1 MANSSLRRAT
11 DWSRRRALIAV
22 IAVSVPGWLA
32 ANLSAGQGPGDTT
45 TFRVPASTYTPP
57 KTPWGDPDLQGVWDN
72 HTVVPM
78 QRPANLAGKRTFTD
92 AELAARAKARAS
104 NEPLCNQNDERCAKA
119 TVADLDKLG
128 TYNGFWTPQDF
139 VYDNRTS
146 LIEDP
151 ADGRIPAMTPEAIA
165 IQREHIRL
173 HPPTDPNSADAVEI
187 RHWTDYDLAE
197 RCIAAQVPTSTM
209 GYNSAQYLMQSP
221 GWVML
226 AHERLNTRIIPLD
239 GRPHLGGTMGGW
251 MGDSRGRWEGNTLV
265 VETRSYTNKQSGG
278 SVGAFAP
285 EGIPFGNFHVV
296 ERFVP
301 VARNR
306 IHYYVTITDPKTWTR
321 PWTFM
326 QPWEKDR
333 VLRYA
338 DNLGAVTTEPYQ
350 IYEYACHEGN
360 NTMGNSMRGA
370 LLARQREV
378 TRPPDSESTRSLLG
392 KTEAE
397 IRALFGAPVEIAGP
411 RWQYS
416 TANGILLFYAF
427 FENGQ
432 VVRVRPEDLRLTEV
446 VPNR

>member
-1 MANSSLRRAT
+1 MRGRVLRSCFA
-11 DWSRRRALIAV
+11 AAV
-22 IAVSVPGWLA
+22 TICLTGGV
-32 ANLSAGQGPGDTT
+32 SAGQGLNEAT
-45 TFRVPASTYTPP
+45 TFKVPASTYTPP

-78 QRPANLAGKRTFTD
+78 QRPANLAGKRSFTE
-92 AELAARAKARAS
+92 AELAARAKARVT
-104 NEPLCNQNDERCAKA
+104 NDPLCNQNDERCAKA
-119 TVADLDKLG
+119 TVAELDKLS

-139 VYDNRTS
+139 VYDNRTA

-151 ADGRIPAMTPEAIA
+151 VDGRRPPMTPEAIE
-165 IQREHIRL
+165 IQRTHVRL
-173 HPPTDPNSADAVEI
+173 HPPTDPDSAAAVEI
-187 RHWTDYDLAE
+187 LHWTDYDLAE

-251 MGDSRGRWEGNTLV
+251 MGDSRGHWEGNTLV
-265 VETRSYTNKQSGG
+265 VETTNYTNKQSGG

-285 EGIPFGNFHVV
+285 EGIPFGNFRVV
-296 ERFVP
+296 EHFVP

-326 QPWEKDR
+326 HPWEKDR

-338 DNLGAVTTEPYQ
+338 DSLGAVTTEPYQ
-350 IYEYACHEGN
+350 MYEYACHEGN
-360 NTMGNSMRGA
+360 HTMGNSMRGA
-370 LLARQREV
+370 VLARQREAA
-378 TRPPDSESTRSLLG
+378 RPPDAEITKSLLG
-392 KTEAE
+392 KSEAE
-397 IRALFGAPVEIAGP
+397 VRATFGTPVEIAGP

-446 VPNR
+446 MPNR

>member
-1 MANSSLRRAT
+1 MRHRWLMSAGSLA
-11 DWSRRRALIAV
+11 
-22 IAVSVPGWLA
+22 AVSVTAWLA
-32 ANLSAGQGPGDTT
+32 GAVVAGQTPNQTP
-45 TFRVPASTYTPP
+45 TFKVPASTYTPP

-72 HTVVPM
+72 HTTVPM
-78 QRPANLAGKRTFTD
+78 QRSANLAGKKTYTD
-92 AELAARAKARAS
+92 AELAERARARGD

-119 TVADLDKLG
+119 TVAELDRLSA
-128 TYNGFWTPQDF
+128 YNAFWTPQDY
-139 VYDNRTS
+139 VYDNRTA

-151 ADGRIPAMTPEAIA
+151 PDGRIPPMTPEAIA
-165 IQREHIRL
+165 IQRAHVRA
-173 HPPTDPNSADAVEI
+173 HPPTEGGATDAGVEI

-197 RCIAAQVPTSTM
+197 RCIAAQVPTTTM

-239 GRPHLGGTMGGW
+239 GRSHLGGAMGGW
-251 MGDSRGRWEGNTLV
+251 MGDSRGHWEGNTLV
-265 VETRSYTNKQSGG
+265 VETTNYTNKQSGG

-306 IHYYVTITDPKTWTR
+306 IQYYVTITDPKTWTR

-333 VLRYA
+333 VLRYE

-360 NTMGNSMRGA
+360 NTLGNSMRGTIA
-370 LLARQREV
+370 ARQRAV
-378 TRPPDSESTRSLLG
+378 TKRPDAELTTSLVG

-397 IRALFGAPVEIAGP
+397 VRARFGAPTEIAGP

-416 TANGILLFYAF
+416 TANGILQFWAF
-427 FENGQ
+427 FEGGK
-432 VVRVRPEDLRLTEV
+432 VVRVRPDDLPLDQV
-446 VPNR
+446 VRTR

>member
-1 MANSSLRRAT
+1 MRARGMMAVLVLAGSA
-11 DWSRRRALIAV
+11 A
-22 IAVSVPGWLA
+22 LA
-32 ANLSAGQGPGDTT
+32 ADAHAGQAQGAPAFAVPEA
-45 TFRVPASTYTPP
+45 TFAPP

-72 HTVVPM
+72 HTAVPM
-78 QRPANLAGKRTFTD
+78 QRPAQLAGKKTFSD
-92 AELAARAKARAS
+92 AEMAARDKARAS

-119 TVADLDKLG
+119 TVADLDKLA

-139 VYDNRTS
+139 VSDNRTA

-151 ADGRIPAMTPEAIA
+151 ADGRLPPMTPEAAA

-173 HPPTDPNSADAVEI
+173 HPPTDPNGTEAVEI

-221 GWVML
+221 GWVLL

-239 GRPHLGGTMGGW
+239 GRPHLSGTMGGW

-265 VETRSYTNKQSGG
+265 VETKGFTNQQSGG
-278 SVGAFAP
+278 SVGASVP

-301 VARNR
+301 VAPNR

-333 VLRYA
+333 VLRYT
-338 DNLGAVTTEPYQ
+338 DSLGTATTEPYRL
-350 IYEYACHEGN
+350 YEYACHEGN

-370 LLARQREV
+370 QIALRQGSVV
-378 TRPPDSESTRSLLG
+378 TPPGVDTTNSLLG

-397 IRALFGAPVEIAGP
+397 IRARYGPPVEVAGP
-411 RWQYS
+411 RWQYETS
-416 TANGILLFYAF
+416 DGVLVLQLV
-427 FENGQ
+427 FENGR
-432 VVRVRPEDLRLTEV
+432 VVRVRPGSLKLTDV

>member
-1 MANSSLRRAT
+1 MRART
-11 DWSRRRALIAV
+11 LTAV
-22 IAVSVPGWLA
+22 IVACISIWLGA
-32 ANLSAGQGPGDTT
+32 TVSAGQAPGGAT
-45 TFRVPASTYTPP
+45 TFTVPAATYTPP

-78 QRPANLAGKRTFTD
+78 QRPTNLAGKRTFTD

-104 NEPLCNQNDERCAKA
+104 NEPLCNQNDDRCAAA
-119 TVADLDKLG
+119 TIADLDRLA

-139 VYDNRTS
+139 VYDNRTA

-151 ADGRIPAMTPEAIA
+151 EDGRIPPMTPEALA
-165 IQREHIRL
+165 IQREHVRL
-173 HPPTDPNSADAVEI
+173 HPSTDPNSSNAVEI

-239 GRPHLGGTMGGW
+239 GRPHLGGAMGGW

-301 VARNR
+301 VAPNR
-306 IHYYVTITDPKTWTR
+306 IHYYVTITDPTTWTR

-338 DNLGAVTTEPYQ
+338 DTLGAVTTEPYQ

-370 LLARQREV
+370 QLARQQREAE
-378 TRPPDSESTRSLLG
+378 RLPDAEVTRSLLG
-392 KTEAE
+392 RSEAE
-397 IRALFGAPVEIAGP
+397 IRQRFGAPAEVAGP

-416 TANGILLFYAF
+416 TTGGILVFQVF
-427 FENGQ
+427 FEKGQ
-432 VVRVRPEDLRLTEV
+432 VVRVRPEDLRLTEI
-446 VPNR
+446 VPTP

>member
-1 MANSSLRRAT
+1 
-11 DWSRRRALIAV
+11 
-22 IAVSVPGWLA
+22 
-32 ANLSAGQGPGDTT
+32 
-45 TFRVPASTYTPP
+45 
-57 KTPWGDPDLQGVWDN
+57 
-72 HTVVPM
+72 
-78 QRPANLAGKRTFTD
+78 
-92 AELAARAKARAS
+92 
-104 NEPLCNQNDERCAKA
+104 
-119 TVADLDKLG
+119 
-128 TYNGFWTPQDF
+128 
-139 VYDNRTS
+139 
-146 LIEDP
+146 
-151 ADGRIPAMTPEAIA
+151 
-165 IQREHIRL
+165 
-173 HPPTDPNSADAVEI
+173 
-187 RHWTDYDLAE
+187 
-197 RCIAAQVPTSTM
+197 M

-265 VETRSYTNKQSGG
+265 VETKSYTNKQSGG

-378 TRPPDSESTRSLLG
+378 TRPPDSEMHQVTARKDRSG
-392 KTEAE
+392 DS
-397 IRALFGAPVEIAGP
+397 RAVRGARRNRRTALAVLHRQRHSVVLRVFRERPGGP
-411 RWQYS
+411 CA
-416 TANGILLFYAF
+416 TG
-427 FENGQ
+427 G
-432 VVRVRPEDLRLTEV
+432 P
-446 VPNR
+446 

>member
-1 MANSSLRRAT
+1 MRA
-11 DWSRRRALIAV
+11 RVV
-22 IAVSVPGWLA
+22 IGIITIGVSAWLA
-32 ANLSAGQGPGDTT
+32 ANVCAGQVSSETT
-45 TFRVPASTYTPP
+45 PFTVPAETYTPP

-78 QRPANLAGKRTFTD
+78 QRPANLAGKKTFTEAD
-92 AELAARAKARAS
+92 LVARAQARAS

-119 TVADLDKLG
+119 TVADLDILN

-139 VYDNRTS
+139 VSDNRTA

-151 ADGRIPAMTPEAIA
+151 VDGRIPVMTPEAIA
-165 IQREHIRL
+165 LQRTHIRL
-173 HPPTDPNSADAVEI
+173 HPPTDPNSTVAVDI

-197 RCIAAQVPTSTM
+197 RCIAAQVPTATM

-251 MGDSRGRWEGNTLV
+251 MGDSRGRWEGHTLV
-265 VETRSYTNKQSGG
+265 VETKGYTNKQSGG

-301 VARNR
+301 VARDR

-326 QPWEKDR
+326 QPWQKDR
-333 VLRYA
+333 VLRYT
-338 DNLGAVTTEPYQ
+338 DSLGAVTTEPYQ
-350 IYEYACHEGN
+350 MYEYACHEGN

-370 LLARQREV
+370 LLARQKEV
-378 TRPPDSESTRSLLG
+378 ARLPDSELTRSLLG
-392 KTEAE
+392 TSEAGM
-397 IRALFGAPVEIAGP
+397 RARFGAPVEITGP

-427 FENGQ
+427 VENGQ
-432 VVRVRPEDLRLTEV
+432 VVRVRPEDLELTEV
-446 VPNR
+446 VPNRSP

>member
-1 MANSSLRRAT
+1 MRSHVVSAVVAIG
-11 DWSRRRALIAV
+11 IAV
-22 IAVSVPGWLA
+22 V
-32 ANLSAGQGPGDTT
+32 ANAGAGQGQGDAA

-92 AELAARAKARAS
+92 AELVAREKARTS
-104 NEPLCNQNDERCAKA
+104 NDPLCNQNDDRCASA
-119 TVADLDKLG
+119 TVAALDVLP

-139 VYDNRTS
+139 VYDNRTA

-151 ADGRIPAMTPEAIA
+151 ADGRLPPMTPEAIA
-165 IQREHIRL
+165 IQREHVRL
-173 HPPTDPNSADAVEI
+173 HPPTDPNSTDAVEI

-265 VETRSYTNKQSGG
+265 VETTSYTNKQSGG
-278 SVGAFAP
+278 SVGASVP

-306 IHYYVTITDPKTWTR
+306 IHYYVTITDAKTWTR

-333 VLRYA
+333 VLRYE

-350 IYEYACHEGN
+350 MYEYACHEGN

-370 LLARQREV
+370 QLALRQQQA
-378 TRPPDSESTRSLLG
+378 PPSVAESETTRSLLG

-397 IRALFGAPVEIAGP
+397 MRAIVGAPVEVTGP

-416 TANGILLFYAF
+416 TSNGILLFYAF
-427 FENGQ
+427 FEKGQ
-432 VVRVRPEDLRLTEV
+432 VVRVRPEDLRLTEIV
-446 VPNR
+446 SNGAR

>member
-1 MANSSLRRAT
+1 MR
-11 DWSRRRALIAV
+11 SRTV
-22 IAVSVPGWLA
+22 IVIVAIG
-32 ANLSAGQGPGDTT
+32 LSIPLGAPLAGQGQGDAGA
-45 TFRVPASTYTPP
+45 FKVPEAAYTPP
-57 KTPWGDPDLQGVWDN
+57 RTPWGDPDLQGVWDN

-78 QRPANLAGKRTFTD
+78 QRPANLAGKKTFTE
-92 AELAARAKARAS
+92 AELAARAKARVT

-119 TVADLDKLG
+119 TAADLDKLP

-151 ADGRIPAMTPEAIA
+151 ADGRLPPMTPEAIA
-165 IQREHIRL
+165 IQQEHVRL
-173 HPPTDPNSADAVEI
+173 HPPTDPNSTAAVEI

-265 VETRSYTNKQSGG
+265 VETKSFTNKQSGG
-278 SVGAFAP
+278 SVGASVP

-301 VARNR
+301 VAANR
-306 IHYYVTITDPKTWTR
+306 IHYYVTITDPRTWTR

-333 VLRYA
+333 VLRYE

-370 LLARQREV
+370 QLALKQQQAPSTVPE
-378 TRPPDSESTRSLLG
+378 SETTKSLMG

-397 IRALFGAPVEIAGP
+397 IRARFGPPVEVAGP

-416 TANGILLFYAF
+416 TTNGILLFHAF
-427 FENGQ
+427 FEKGQ
-432 VVRVRPEDLRLTEV
+432 VVRVRPEDLRLTEIV
-446 VPNR
+446 SNAAR

>member
-1 MANSSLRRAT
+1 MRA
-11 DWSRRRALIAV
+11 RAV
-22 IAVSVPGWLA
+22 IAVLVLGLSIGLA
-32 ANLSAGQGPGDTT
+32 ARASAGQAPDAAFT
-45 TFRVPASTYTPP
+45 VPASTYTPP

-72 HTVVPM
+72 HTPVPM
-78 QRPANLAGKRTFTD
+78 QRPRELAGKKTFT
-92 AELAARAKARAS
+92 AEELAALAKARAS
-104 NEPLCNQNDERCAKA
+104 MEPLCNQNDDRCAKA
-119 TVADLDKLG
+119 TVADLDKLA

-139 VYDNRTS
+139 VSDNRTG

-151 ADGRIPAMTPEAIA
+151 ADGRLPPMTPEAVA
-165 IQREHIRL
+165 IQREHTRL
-173 HPPTDPNSADAVEI
+173 HPPTDPNSAAAVDI
-187 RHWTDYDLAE
+187 RHWSDYDLAE

-209 GYNSAQYLMQSP
+209 GYNSAQYLMQAP

-239 GRPHLGGTMGGW
+239 GRPHLSGTMGGW

-265 VETRSYTNKQSGG
+265 VETTGFTNKQSGG
-278 SVGAFAP
+278 SVGAIVP

-301 VARNR
+301 VGPNR
-306 IHYYVTITDPKTWTR
+306 IHYYVTITDAKTWTR

-338 DNLGAVTTEPYQ
+338 DDLGAVTTEPYQ

-370 LLARQREV
+370 QVRLRQAPAS
-378 TRPPDSESTRSLLG
+378 TSPDSENTISLLG
-392 KTEAE
+392 KSEAE
-397 IRALFGAPVEIAGP
+397 IRTRFGPPVEVTGP

-416 TANGILLFYAF
+416 TANGVLVLQLV
-427 FENGQ
+427 FENGR
-432 VVRVRPEDLRLTEV
+432 VARVRPGDLKLADV